1 MQEARAKADAVVARA
16 AAEDAAADA
25 KSDAATSDDVLLTWS
40 EQEEAHA
47 VAALRISAEERVLEL
62 TEQLEESR
70 RRSVSPAAL
79 KRVSRELLELRRVLY
94 TGPHTTAFAWLT
106 PILKDFSRRISPPT
120 PRFQSSP
127 STPFNS
133 N

>member
-79 KRVSRELLELRRVLY
+79 KRVSRELRELRRVLY
-94 TGPHTTAFAWLT
+94 TGPHTTAFAW
-106 PILKDFSRRISPPT
+106 
-120 PRFQSSP
+120 
-127 STPFNS
+127 
-133 N
+133 